1 MFVILASWKFCVEK
15 NCDQGLG
22 NVVATPSQLITF
34 FFSPLIMYILVVVLF
49 RTQNALR
56 ECSEL

>member
-22 NVVATPSQLITF
+22 NVVATPSHLITF
-34 FFSPLIMYILVVVLF
+34 FFLSLNYVYTSCCPF
-49 RTQNALR
+49 PDTECTQR
-56 ECSEL
+56 MQ